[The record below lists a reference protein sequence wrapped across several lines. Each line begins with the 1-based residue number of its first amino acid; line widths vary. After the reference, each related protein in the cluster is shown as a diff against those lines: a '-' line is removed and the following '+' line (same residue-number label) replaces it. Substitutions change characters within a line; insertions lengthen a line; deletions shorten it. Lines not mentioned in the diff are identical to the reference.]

1 MLEVAKQ
8 AMEQAKRRKDLVKAM
23 SSCNAGPKTI
33 EEDDS
38 KRSRASRTPSTI
50 ASTPSTKTPDPK
62 AMKKARA
69 IHNQLC
75 DQTQMEVDDDLME
88 LSTQITKDLSALS
101 LQVEQ
106 DEEMKPQEMQAS
118 VPPPSADPSGPE
130 KIQASV
136 PPPSDPSGPE
146 KIQGSVLPPGADPS
160 GLEKIQ
166 ASVPPPS
173 ADASGPEKIQASVP
187 PPSADA
193 SGPEKIQ
200 ASVPPPSADASG
212 LEKIQASVPPPSADA
227 DVEMR
232 SVDLADPS
240 PKVPSSVHQ
249 ALLRPGT
256 VDMELLAAAI
266 EIAKGGSEVPEQTGG
281 ISAINALEQ
290 ALKNKMPRASPPEKL
305 AMPHPQE
312 KPDQEMIATTADPV
326 AATTTVAP
334 VPASDASSVSATDKA
349 GYEARLD
356 EIEKQLKARNVSD
369 IVVW

>member
-23 SSCNAGPKTI
+23 SACNAGPKTI

-62 AMKKARA
+62 AMKKVAPTPTKLSFQGSDDGLGDVARSSSANSLDSDTTEFQTPGDVRKARA
-69 IHNQLC
+69 IHNQFC
-75 DQTQMEVDDDLME
+75 DETQMEVDDDLME

-101 LQVEQ
+101 LQLEQ
-106 DEEMKPQEMQAS
+106 DEEMKPKEMQAS

-146 KIQGSVLPPGADPS
+146 KIQASVLPPGADPS

-166 ASVPPPS
+166 ASVPPPT

-232 SVDLADPS
+232 SVDLADLARRFLAQY
-240 PKVPSSVHQ
+240 Q

-266 EIAKGGSEVPEQTGG
+266 QIVKGGSDVPEQTGD

-290 ALKNKMPRASPPEKL
+290 ALKSKMPRA
-305 AMPHPQE
+305 
-312 KPDQEMIATTADPV
+312 
-326 AATTTVAP
+326 
-334 VPASDASSVSATDKA
+334 
-349 GYEARLD
+349 
-356 EIEKQLKARNVSD
+356 
-369 IVVW
+369 

>member
-1 MLEVAKQ
+1 
-8 AMEQAKRRKDLVKAM
+8 
-23 SSCNAGPKTI
+23 
-33 EEDDS
+33 
-38 KRSRASRTPSTI
+38 
-50 ASTPSTKTPDPK
+50 
-62 AMKKARA
+62 ARA

-106 DEEMKPQEMQAS
+106 A
-118 VPPPSADPSGPE
+118 
-130 KIQASV
+130 IQASV

-369 IVVW
+369 IVVWGSLNRFSSQTWIVSFKSIRPTG